1 MNERTLARCKNLIKN
16 KETMKSAFAWEDGLT
31 HLACAGI
38 FINKEQTANEEMLL
52 QCKDILKRNTGIFSN
67 FKSTAKPM
75 IVAMLAANENPQL
88 LMERGLKVYDLLKEE
103 FMSSVYLPIAAMIIA
118 QYADEARYAELAQR
132 TRRIYK
138 QMRAGPSFPDHQ
150 GRTSTFC
157 ALMALLDKPDEVL
170 LGDAEECY
178 KILKNNFFSSNAVQ
192 SLSHVL
198 AMCDGEPENKCQKT
212 MELFQKL
219 KEAGHKYGTS
229 YELPTLGVLA
239 MADGNQDEIAAEMAE
254 IDQWLSE
261 QKGFGFFSSISAK
274 QRLMYA
280 GMIAQQDYIN
290 DKMMQSAAVN
300 GVISLIVAQQAAMC
314 AAITASAALQLIIT
328 IVSEGF

>member
-16 KETMKSAFAWEDGLT
+16 KETMKSAFAWEEGLT

-138 QMRAGPSFPDHQ
+138 QMRADHPFLTS
-150 GRTSTFC
+150 GEDSTFC

-314 AAITASAALQLIIT
+314 AAITASAAAT
-328 IVSEGF
+328 ANNNNS

>member
-1 MNERTLARCKNLIKN
+1 
-16 KETMKSAFAWEDGLT
+16 
-31 HLACAGI
+31 
-38 FINKEQTANEEMLL
+38 
-52 QCKDILKRNTGIFSN
+52 
-67 FKSTAKPM
+67 
-75 IVAMLAANENPQL
+75 
-88 LMERGLKVYDLLKEE
+88 
-103 FMSSVYLPIAAMIIA
+103 
-118 QYADEARYAELAQR
+118 
-132 TRRIYK
+132 
-138 QMRAGPSFPDHQ
+138 MRADHPFLTS
-150 GRTSTFC
+150 GEDSTFC

-198 AMCDGEPENKCQKT
+198 AMCDGEPKIKCQRT

-239 MADGNQDEIAAEMAE
+239 MADGNQDEIVAEMAE

-300 GVISLIVAQQAAMC
+300 GVISLTVAQQAAMC
-314 AAITASAALQLIIT
+314 AAITASAAT
-328 IVSEGF
+328 TANNNNS

>member
-138 QMRAGPSFPDHQ
+138 QMRADHPFLTS
-150 GRTSTFC
+150 GEDSTFC

-280 GMIAQQDYIN
+280 GMITQQDYIN

-314 AAITASAALQLIIT
+314 AAITASAAAT
-328 IVSEGF
+328 ANNNNS

>member
-1 MNERTLARCKNLIKN
+1 
-16 KETMKSAFAWEDGLT
+16 MKSAFAWEDGLT

-88 LMERGLKVYDLLKEE
+88 LMERGLKVHDLLKEE

-138 QMRAGPSFPDHQ
+138 QMRADHPFLTS
-150 GRTSTFC
+150 GEDSTFC
-157 ALMALLDKPDEVL
+157 ALRALLDKPDEVL

-178 KILKNNFFSSNAVQ
+178 KTLKSNFFSSNAVQ

-198 AMCDGEPENKCQKT
+198 AMCDGEPKIKCQRT

-290 DKMMQSAAVN
+290 DKMMQGAAVN

-314 AAITASAALQLIIT
+314 AAITASAAAT
-328 IVSEGF
+328 ANNNNS

>member
-52 QCKDILKRNTGIFSN
+52 QCNDILKRNTGIFSN

-138 QMRAGPSFPDHQ
+138 QMRADHPFLTS
-150 GRTSTFC
+150 GEDSTFC

-314 AAITASAALQLIIT
+314 AAITASAAAT
-328 IVSEGF
+328 ANNNNS

>member
-88 LMERGLKVYDLLKEE
+88 LMERGLKVYDPLKEE

-138 QMRAGPSFPDHQ
+138 QMRADHPFLTS
-150 GRTSTFC
+150 GEDSTFC

-314 AAITASAALQLIIT
+314 AAITASAAAT
-328 IVSEGF
+328 ANNNNS

>member
-1 MNERTLARCKNLIKN
+1 MNERTLDRCKNLIKN

-38 FINKEQTANEEMLL
+38 FINKEQTANEEVLL

-118 QYADEARYAELAQR
+118 QYADETRYAELAQR

-138 QMRAGPSFPDHQ
+138 QMRADHPFLTS
-150 GRTSTFC
+150 GEDSTFC

-178 KILKNNFFSSNAVQ
+178 KILKSNFFSSNAVQ

-198 AMCDGEPENKCQKT
+198 AMCDGEPEIKCQRT

-219 KEAGHKYGTS
+219 KKAGHKYGTS

-239 MADGNQDEIAAEMAE
+239 MADGNQDEIVAEMVE

-314 AAITASAALQLIIT
+314 AAITASAAAT
-328 IVSEGF
+328 ANNN

>member
-138 QMRAGPSFPDHQ
+138 QMRADHPFLTS
-150 GRTSTFC
+150 GEDSTFC

-198 AMCDGEPENKCQKT
+198 SMCDGEPENKCQKT

-314 AAITASAALQLIIT
+314 AAITASAAT
-328 IVSEGF
+328 TANNNK

>member
-1 MNERTLARCKNLIKN
+1 
-16 KETMKSAFAWEDGLT
+16 
-31 HLACAGI
+31 
-38 FINKEQTANEEMLL
+38 
-52 QCKDILKRNTGIFSN
+52 
-67 FKSTAKPM
+67 
-75 IVAMLAANENPQL
+75 
-88 LMERGLKVYDLLKEE
+88 
-103 FMSSVYLPIAAMIIA
+103 MIIA

-138 QMRAGPSFPDHQ
+138 QMRADHPFLTS
-150 GRTSTFC
+150 GEDSTFC

-178 KILKNNFFSSNAVQ
+178 KTLKSNFFSSNAVQ

-198 AMCDGEPENKCQKT
+198 AMCDGEPKIKCQRT

-254 IDQWLSE
+254 IDQWFSE

-290 DKMMQSAAVN
+290 DKMMQGAAVN

-314 AAITASAALQLIIT
+314 AAITASAAAT
-328 IVSEGF
+328 ANNNNS

>member
-75 IVAMLAANENPQL
+75 IVAMLASNENPQL
-88 LMERGLKVYDLLKEE
+88 LMERGLKVYDLMKEE

-138 QMRAGPSFPDHQ
+138 QMRADHPFLTS
-150 GRTSTFC
+150 GEDSTFC

-198 AMCDGEPENKCQKT
+198 AMCDGEPKIKCQRT

-239 MADGNQDEIAAEMAE
+239 MADGNQDEIVAEMAE

-314 AAITASAALQLIIT
+314 AAITAGAAAT
-328 IVSEGF
+328 ANNNNS

>member
-1 MNERTLARCKNLIKN
+1 MNERTLARCQNLIKN

-38 FINKEQTANEEMLL
+38 FINKEQTANEEVLI

-75 IVAMLAANENPQL
+75 IVAMLAVNENPQL

-138 QMRAGPSFPDHQ
+138 QMRADHPFLTS
-150 GRTSTFC
+150 GEDSTFC

-178 KILKNNFFSSNAVQ
+178 KILKSNFFSSNAVQ

-198 AMCDGEPENKCQKT
+198 AMCDGEPEIKCQRT

-239 MADGNQDEIAAEMAE
+239 MADGNQDEIVAEMAE

-280 GMIAQQDYIN
+280 GMIAPQDYIN

-314 AAITASAALQLIIT
+314 AAITASNNN
-328 IVSEGF
+328 S

>member
-88 LMERGLKVYDLLKEE
+88 LMERGLKVHDLLKEE

-138 QMRAGPSFPDHQ
+138 QMRADHPFLTS
-150 GRTSTFC
+150 GEDSTFC

-178 KILKNNFFSSNAVQ
+178 KTLKSNFFSSNAVQ

-198 AMCDGEPENKCQKT
+198 AMCDGEPKIKCQRT

-261 QKGFGFFSSISAK
+261 QKGFGFFSSISVK

-290 DKMMQSAAVN
+290 DKMMQGAAVN

-314 AAITASAALQLIIT
+314 AAITASAAAT
-328 IVSEGF
+328 ANNNNS

>member
-52 QCKDILKRNTGIFSN
+52 QCKDILKRNTGIFSD

-88 LMERGLKVYDLLKEE
+88 LMERGLKVHDLLKEE

-138 QMRAGPSFPDHQ
+138 QMRADHPFLTS
-150 GRTSTFC
+150 GEDSTFC

-178 KILKNNFFSSNAVQ
+178 KTLKSNFFSSNAVQ

-198 AMCDGEPENKCQKT
+198 AMCDGEPKIKCQRT

-239 MADGNQDEIAAEMAE
+239 MADGNQDEIVAEMAE

-290 DKMMQSAAVN
+290 DKMMQGAAVN

-314 AAITASAALQLIIT
+314 AAITASAAAT
-328 IVSEGF
+328 ANNNNS

>member
-88 LMERGLKVYDLLKEE
+88 LMERGLKVHDLLKEE

-138 QMRAGPSFPDHQ
+138 QMRADHPFLTS
-150 GRTSTFC
+150 GEDSTFC

-178 KILKNNFFSSNAVQ
+178 KTLKSNFFSSNAVQ

-198 AMCDGEPENKCQKT
+198 AMCDGEPKIKCQRT

-239 MADGNQDEIAAEMAE
+239 MADGNQDEIAVEMAE

-290 DKMMQSAAVN
+290 DKMMQSAAIN

-314 AAITASAALQLIIT
+314 AAITASAAAT
-328 IVSEGF
+328 ANNNNS

>member
-138 QMRAGPSFPDHQ
+138 QMRADHPFLTS
-150 GRTSTFC
+150 GEDSTFC

-178 KILKNNFFSSNAVQ
+178 KTLKSNFFSSNAVQ

-198 AMCDGEPENKCQKT
+198 AMCDGEPKIKCQRT

-314 AAITASAALQLIIT
+314 AAITASAAT
-328 IVSEGF
+328 TANNNNS

>member
-1 MNERTLARCKNLIKN
+1 
-16 KETMKSAFAWEDGLT
+16 MKSAFAWEDGLT

-138 QMRAGPSFPDHQ
+138 QMRADHPFLTS
-150 GRTSTFC
+150 GEDSTFC

-178 KILKNNFFSSNAVQ
+178 KILKNDFFSSNAVQ

-198 AMCDGEPENKCQKT
+198 AMCDGEPKIKCQRT

-239 MADGNQDEIAAEMAE
+239 MADGNQDEIVAEMAE

-300 GVISLIVAQQAAMC
+300 GVISLTVAQQAAMC
-314 AAITASAALQLIIT
+314 AAITASAAT
-328 IVSEGF
+328 TANNNNS

>member
-52 QCKDILKRNTGIFSN
+52 QCKDILKRYTGIFSN

-138 QMRAGPSFPDHQ
+138 QMRADHPFLTS
-150 GRTSTFC
+150 GEDSTFC

-290 DKMMQSAAVN
+290 DKIMQSAAVN

-314 AAITASAALQLIIT
+314 AAITASAAAT
-328 IVSEGF
+328 ANNNNS

>member
-88 LMERGLKVYDLLKEE
+88 LMERGLKVHDLLKEE

-138 QMRAGPSFPDHQ
+138 QMRADHPFLTS
-150 GRTSTFC
+150 GEDSTFC

-178 KILKNNFFSSNAVQ
+178 KTLKSNFFSSNAVQ

-198 AMCDGEPENKCQKT
+198 AMCDGEPKIKCQRT

-314 AAITASAALQLIIT
+314 AAITASAAAT
-328 IVSEGF
+328 ANNNNS

>member
-118 QYADEARYAELAQR
+118 QYADEARYAELEQR

-138 QMRAGPSFPDHQ
+138 QMRADHPFLTS
-150 GRTSTFC
+150 GEDSTFC

-178 KILKNNFFSSNAVQ
+178 KTLKSNFFSSNAVQ

-314 AAITASAALQLIIT
+314 AAITASAAAT
-328 IVSEGF
+328 ANNNNS

>member
-138 QMRAGPSFPDHQ
+138 QMRAEHPFLTSGED
-150 GRTSTFC
+150 STFC

-198 AMCDGEPENKCQKT
+198 SMCDGEPENKCQKT

-239 MADGNQDEIAAEMAE
+239 MADGNQDEIVAEMAE

-300 GVISLIVAQQAAMC
+300 GVISLTVAQQAAMC
-314 AAITASAALQLIIT
+314 AAITASAAT
-328 IVSEGF
+328 TANNNNS

>member
-38 FINKEQTANEEMLL
+38 FINKEQTANEEVLI

-138 QMRAGPSFPDHQ
+138 QMRADHPFLTS
-150 GRTSTFC
+150 GEDSTFC

-178 KILKNNFFSSNAVQ
+178 KILKSNFFSSNAVQ

-198 AMCDGEPENKCQKT
+198 AMCDGEPEIKCQRT

-239 MADGNQDEIAAEMAE
+239 MADGNQDEIVAEMAE

-290 DKMMQSAAVN
+290 DKMMRSAAVN
-300 GVISLIVAQQAAMC
+300 GVISLTVAQQAAMC
-314 AAITASAALQLIIT
+314 AALTASAAT
-328 IVSEGF
+328 TANNNNS

>member
-138 QMRAGPSFPDHQ
+138 QMRADHPFLTS
-150 GRTSTFC
+150 GEDSTFC

-300 GVISLIVAQQAAMC
+300 GVISKSNRDSSSLTTSIC
-314 AAITASAALQLIIT
+314 ACTRSTKICIASR
-328 IVSEGF
+328 

>member
-138 QMRAGPSFPDHQ
+138 QMRADHPFLTS
-150 GRTSTFC
+150 GEDSTFC

-212 MELFQKL
+212 MEFFQKL

-314 AAITASAALQLIIT
+314 AAITASAAAT
-328 IVSEGF
+328 ANNNNS

>member
-88 LMERGLKVYDLLKEE
+88 LMERGLKVHDLLKEE

-138 QMRAGPSFPDHQ
+138 QMRADHPFLTS
-150 GRTSTFC
+150 GEDSTFC

-178 KILKNNFFSSNAVQ
+178 KTLKSNFFSSNAVQ

-198 AMCDGEPENKCQKT
+198 AMCDGEPKIKCQRT

-239 MADGNQDEIAAEMAE
+239 MADGNQDEIVAEMAE

-290 DKMMQSAAVN
+290 DKMMQGAAVN

-314 AAITASAALQLIIT
+314 AAITASAAAT
-328 IVSEGF
+328 ANNNNS

>member
-1 MNERTLARCKNLIKN
+1 MNERTLARCQNLIKN

-38 FINKEQTANEEMLL
+38 FINKEQTANEEVLL
-52 QCKDILKRNTGIFSN
+52 RCKDILKRNTGIFSN

-138 QMRAGPSFPDHQ
+138 QMRADHPFLTS
-150 GRTSTFC
+150 GEDSTFC

-178 KILKNNFFSSNAVQ
+178 KILKSNFFSSNAVQ

-198 AMCDGEPENKCQKT
+198 AMCDGEPEIKCQRT

-239 MADGNQDEIAAEMAE
+239 MADGNQDEIVAEMAE

-300 GVISLIVAQQAAMC
+300 GVISLTVAQQAAMC
-314 AAITASAALQLIIT
+314 AAITASAAT
-328 IVSEGF
+328 TANNNN

>member
-138 QMRAGPSFPDHQ
+138 QMRADHPFLTS
-150 GRTSTFC
+150 GEDSTFC

-178 KILKNNFFSSNAVQ
+178 KTLKSNFFSSNAVQ

-198 AMCDGEPENKCQKT
+198 AMCDGEPKIKCQRT

-261 QKGFGFFSSISAK
+261 QKGFGFFSSISVK

-290 DKMMQSAAVN
+290 DKMMQGAAVN

-314 AAITASAALQLIIT
+314 AAITASAAAT
-328 IVSEGF
+328 ANNNNS

>member
-138 QMRAGPSFPDHQ
+138 QMRADHPFLTS
-150 GRTSTFC
+150 GEDSTFC

-212 MELFQKL
+212 MELFQKQ

-314 AAITASAALQLIIT
+314 AAITASAAAT
-328 IVSEGF
+328 ANNNNS

>member
-138 QMRAGPSFPDHQ
+138 QMRADHPFLTS
-150 GRTSTFC
+150 GEDSTFC

-198 AMCDGEPENKCQKT
+198 AMCDGEPKNKCQKT

-314 AAITASAALQLIIT
+314 AAITASAAAT
-328 IVSEGF
+328 ANNNNS

>member
-1 MNERTLARCKNLIKN
+1 
-16 KETMKSAFAWEDGLT
+16 MKSAFAWEDGLT

-38 FINKEQTANEEMLL
+38 FINKEHTANEEMLL

-138 QMRAGPSFPDHQ
+138 QMRADHPFLTS
-150 GRTSTFC
+150 GEDSTFC

-178 KILKNNFFSSNAVQ
+178 KTLKSNFFSSNAVQ

-198 AMCDGEPENKCQKT
+198 SMCDGEPENKCQRT

-239 MADGNQDEIAAEMAE
+239 MADGNQDEIAVEMAE

-290 DKMMQSAAVN
+290 DKMMQGAAVN

-314 AAITASAALQLIIT
+314 AAITASAAAT
-328 IVSEGF
+328 ANNNNS

>member
-88 LMERGLKVYDLLKEE
+88 LMERGLKVHDLLKEE

-138 QMRAGPSFPDHQ
+138 QMRADHPFLTS
-150 GRTSTFC
+150 GEDSTFC

-178 KILKNNFFSSNAVQ
+178 KTLKSNFFSSNAVQ

-198 AMCDGEPENKCQKT
+198 AMCDGEPKIKCQRT

-239 MADGNQDEIAAEMAE
+239 MADGNQDEIVAEMAE

-261 QKGFGFFSSISAK
+261 QKGFGFFSSISVK

-290 DKMMQSAAVN
+290 DKMMQGAAVN

-314 AAITASAALQLIIT
+314 AAITASAAT
-328 IVSEGF
+328 TANNNNS

>member
-88 LMERGLKVYDLLKEE
+88 LMERGLKVHDLLKEE

-138 QMRAGPSFPDHQ
+138 QMRADHPFLTS
-150 GRTSTFC
+150 GEDSTFC

-178 KILKNNFFSSNAVQ
+178 KTLKSNFFSSNAVQ

-198 AMCDGEPENKCQKT
+198 AMCDGEPKIKCQRT

-274 QRLMYA
+274 QRLMYT

-290 DKMMQSAAVN
+290 DKMMQGAAVN

-314 AAITASAALQLIIT
+314 AAITASAAAT
-328 IVSEGF
+328 ANNNNS

>member
-138 QMRAGPSFPDHQ
+138 QMRADHPFLTS
-150 GRTSTFC
+150 GEDSTFC

-178 KILKNNFFSSNAVQ
+178 KTLKSNFFSSNAVQ

-198 AMCDGEPENKCQKT
+198 AMCDGEPKIKCQRT

-280 GMIAQQDYIN
+280 GMIAQRDYIN
-290 DKMMQSAAVN
+290 DKMMQGAAVN

-314 AAITASAALQLIIT
+314 AAITASAAAT
-328 IVSEGF
+328 ANNNNS

>member
-38 FINKEQTANEEMLL
+38 FINKEQTANEEVLI
-52 QCKDILKRNTGIFSN
+52 QCKDILKRSTGIFSN

-75 IVAMLAANENPQL
+75 IIAMLASNENPQL
-88 LMERGLKVYDLLKEE
+88 LMERGLKVYNLLKEE

-138 QMRAGPSFPDHQ
+138 QMRADHPFLTS
-150 GRTSTFC
+150 GEDSTFC

-239 MADGNQDEIAAEMAE
+239 MADGNQDEIVAEMAE

-314 AAITASAALQLIIT
+314 AAITASAAAT
-328 IVSEGF
+328 ANNNNS

>member
-138 QMRAGPSFPDHQ
+138 QMRADHPFLTS
-150 GRTSTFC
+150 GEDSTFC

-178 KILKNNFFSSNAVQ
+178 KTLKSNFFSSNAVQ

-198 AMCDGEPENKCQKT
+198 AMCYGEPKIKCQRT

-239 MADGNQDEIAAEMAE
+239 MADGNQDEIVAEMAE

-290 DKMMQSAAVN
+290 DKMMQGAAVN

-314 AAITASAALQLIIT
+314 AAITASAAAT
-328 IVSEGF
+328 ANNNNS

>member
-138 QMRAGPSFPDHQ
+138 QMRADHPFLTS
-150 GRTSTFC
+150 GEDSTFC

-178 KILKNNFFSSNAVQ
+178 KTLKSNFFSSNAVQ

-198 AMCDGEPENKCQKT
+198 AMCDGEPKIKCQRT

-290 DKMMQSAAVN
+290 DKMMQSAAIN

-314 AAITASAALQLIIT
+314 AAITASAAT
-328 IVSEGF
+328 TANNNNS

>member
-88 LMERGLKVYDLLKEE
+88 LMERGLKVHDLLKEE

-132 TRRIYK
+132 SRRIYK
-138 QMRAGPSFPDHQ
+138 QMRADHPFLTS
-150 GRTSTFC
+150 GEDSTFC

-178 KILKNNFFSSNAVQ
+178 KTLKSNFFSSNAVQ

-198 AMCDGEPENKCQKT
+198 AMCDGEPKIKCQRT

-290 DKMMQSAAVN
+290 DKMMQSAAIN

-314 AAITASAALQLIIT
+314 AAITASAAAT
-328 IVSEGF
+328 ANNNNS

>member
-138 QMRAGPSFPDHQ
+138 QMRADHPFLTS
-150 GRTSTFC
+150 GEDSTFC

-314 AAITASAALQLIIT
+314 AAVTASAAAT
-328 IVSEGF
+328 ANNNNS

>member
-38 FINKEQTANEEMLL
+38 FINKEQTVNEEMLL

-88 LMERGLKVYDLLKEE
+88 LMERGLKVHDLLKEE

-138 QMRAGPSFPDHQ
+138 QMRADHPFLTS
-150 GRTSTFC
+150 GEDSTFC

-178 KILKNNFFSSNAVQ
+178 KTLKSNFFSSNAVQ

-198 AMCDGEPENKCQKT
+198 AMCDGEPEIKCQKT

-239 MADGNQDEIAAEMAE
+239 MADGNQDEIVAEMAE

-290 DKMMQSAAVN
+290 DKMMQGAAVN

-314 AAITASAALQLIIT
+314 AAITAGAAAT
-328 IVSEGF
+328 ANNNNS

>member
-138 QMRAGPSFPDHQ
+138 QMRADHPFLTS
-150 GRTSTFC
+150 GEDSTFC

-198 AMCDGEPENKCQKT
+198 SMCDGEPENKCQKT

-314 AAITASAALQLIIT
+314 AAITASAAT
-328 IVSEGF
+328 TANNNNS

>member
-138 QMRAGPSFPDHQ
+138 QMRADHPFLTS
-150 GRTSTFC
+150 GEDSTFC

-314 AAITASAALQLIIT
+314 AAITASAAT
-328 IVSEGF
+328 TANNNNS